1 ADAYNGIGKDY
12 DIIFVGWMEPGVDYR
27 DKIAKSAKCII
38 TTLDQGGQCGINGNC
53 EFEETGFEKV
63 ASWITPSWIDVNT
76 EIMNRYYSKIPS
88 KLIEKLAEL
97 RGAHNLWYV
106 YSRPQIKEKIENALK
121 LCMQKESEE
130 FECNKYGFESVLD
143 DTGYRYLEM
152 VKNSYLKSRLWD
164 IVF

>member
-1 ADAYNGIGKDY
+1 
-12 DIIFVGWMEPGVDYR
+12 
-27 DKIAKSAKCII
+27 
-38 TTLDQGGQCGINGNC
+38 
-53 EFEETGFEKV
+53 
-63 ASWITPSWIDVNT
+63 
-76 EIMNRYYSKIPS
+76 YYSKIPS

-121 LCMQKESEE
+121 LCMQKESKE

-152 VKNSYLKSRLWD
+152 LKNSYLKSRLWD